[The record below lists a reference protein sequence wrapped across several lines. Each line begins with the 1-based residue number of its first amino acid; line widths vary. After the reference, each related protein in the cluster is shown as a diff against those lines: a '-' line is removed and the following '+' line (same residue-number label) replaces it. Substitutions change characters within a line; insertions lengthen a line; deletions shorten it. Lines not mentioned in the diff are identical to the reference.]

1 MRMPLPRLGWQS
13 LSLVSTVLASHR
25 FRRAYSGVLHGGI
38 EMRLHRTHTAAV
50 ALLAAFSFVAAMF
63 PAEAATRAQPKK
75 VQRVD
80 GWGSPYYLT
89 GGKAV
94 FAPAGSTFSGYP
106 SWARVAFEN
115 QGG

>member
-1 MRMPLPRLGWQS
+1 MRFQH
-13 LSLVSTVLASHR
+13 V
-25 FRRAYSGVLHGGI
+25 RAATIG
-38 EMRLHRTHTAAV
+38 
-50 ALLAAFSFVAAMF
+50 LLAAMVTTAAMA
-63 PAEAATRAQPKK
+63 PAEAATRAQPNK

-94 FAPAGSTFSGYP
+94 FAPAGSTFGAYP
-106 SWARVAFEN
+106 SWARAAFER